1 MLNSVSTDS
10 EAQYKLPRKPERPLD
25 SDCCGQ
31 GCVPCV
37 FDLYEEEVKI
47 WEEECREVTER
58 ESKEFGQADCCIQ
71 VQKSFCF
78 TCVALG
84 KYRSSSASTPSIR
97 PLSACPSTTLFG
109 CPVCVICN
117 YERFHFLI
125 SKLCIMI
132 VHTLKMC
139 TSYFVHIS

>member
-10 EAQYKLPRKPERPLD
+10 EAQLKPPERPLD

-47 WEEECREVTER
+47 WEEECRKVTKS

-71 VQKSFCF
+71 VQKSFKSGF
-78 TCVALG
+78 VLPVSPWGNTGLEVG
-84 KYRSSSASTPSIR
+84 
-97 PLSACPSTTLFG
+97 PLF
-109 CPVCVICN
+109 VCCLHVHPQ
-117 YERFHFLI
+117 HF
-125 SKLCIMI
+125 SGAQ
-132 VHTLKMC
+132 
-139 TSYFVHIS
+139 FV